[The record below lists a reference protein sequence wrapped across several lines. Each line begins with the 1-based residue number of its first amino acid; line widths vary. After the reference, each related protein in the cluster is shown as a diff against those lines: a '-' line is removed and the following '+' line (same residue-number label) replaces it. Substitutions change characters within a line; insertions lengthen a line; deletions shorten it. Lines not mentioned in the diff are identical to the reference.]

1 VGIHDQGECLNLQTL
16 ASGHLRPNKDGDL
29 EQNPLASPSILK
41 VGFAHELKLLEIHR
55 LNPFKITE
63 QPSDVFSVEHATFV

>member
-16 ASGHLRPNKDGDL
+16 ACGHLRPNKDSDL
-29 EQNPLASPSILK
+29 EQNPLTSPSILEIR
-41 VGFAHELKLLEIHR
+41 FAHELKLLEFHP

-63 QPSDVFSVEHATFV
+63 QCSDVFSVEHATFV